1 MIVWLASYPR
11 SGNTFLRIVIN
22 RLYGR
27 GSSTVYPVDGVR
39 ERLGDVVAIENAG
52 VSLADL
58 RNSAD
63 VHFVKTH
70 RRRSYD
76 VSAVDRA
83 LYIARDGRDA
93 LVSFARQCT
102 EEGPERYSEE
112 LKELIQRHTGG
123 TASWGQNVLSW
134 LPPIEP
140 AGTIG
145 PTQTVLICYE
155 DLVRDPL
162 MTVTESLRRIVPDL
176 SAQTDVTLPTFG
188 ELQQFDP
195 RFFRRGTTGTH
206 RDEMPAELEELFW
219 LYDDNREAM
228 NRLGY
233 DQPDGGDGNGA
244 LMTTTVSR

>member
-27 GSSTVYPVDGVR
+27 GSSTVYPVDGVQ
-39 ERLGDVVAIENAG
+39 ERLGDVVVIENVD
-52 VSLADL
+52 VSLTEL
-58 RNSAD
+58 RDSPE

-76 VSAVDRA
+76 VSTVDSA

-93 LVSFARQCT
+93 LVSFARQRT
-102 EEGPERYSEE
+102 EEASERYGKE

-134 LPPIEP
+134 LPPDEP
-140 AGTIG
+140 AG
-145 PTQTVLICYE
+145 PTTAQTVLIRYE
-155 DLVRDPL
+155 DLIRDPL
-162 MTVTESLRRIVPDL
+162 VTVTESLRRIVPDL
-176 SAQTDVTLPTFG
+176 PARTDVTLPTFG

-195 RFFRRGTTGTH
+195 RFFRRGMTGTH

-219 LYDDNREAM
+219 SYDDNREAM

-233 DQPDGGDGNGA
+233 GRADSPA
-244 LMTTTVSR
+244 

>member
-22 RLYGR
+22 RLYGC

-39 ERLGDVVAIENAG
+39 ERLGDVVVTENTSI
-52 VSLADL
+52 SLAQM
-58 RNSAD
+58 RNSRD

-76 VSAVDRA
+76 ASTADGA

-93 LVSFARQCT
+93 LVSFARQRT
-102 EEGPERYSEE
+102 EETPERYGEE
-112 LKELIQRHTGG
+112 LQELIQRHTGG

-134 LPPIEP
+134 LPPDEP
-140 AGTIG
+140 TGIISAR
-145 PTQTVLICYE
+145 PTVLIRYE

-162 MTVTESLRRIVPDL
+162 VTVTEAIRRIVPDL
-176 SAQTDVTLPTFG
+176 PTRTDVTLPTFG
-188 ELQQFDP
+188 ELQQVDP

-219 LYDDNREAM
+219 SYDDNREAM

-233 DQPDGGDGNGA
+233 GRTDGA
-244 LMTTTVSR
+244 A

>member
-1 MIVWLASYPR
+1 MWLASYPR

-39 ERLGDVVAIENAG
+39 RRLGDLVVTENAG
-52 VSLADL
+52 ISLAEL
-58 RNSAD
+58 RNSPE

-76 VSAVDRA
+76 ASAVDGA
-83 LYIARDGRDA
+83 LYVARDGRDA
-93 LVSFARQCT
+93 LVSFARQRT
-102 EEGPERYSEE
+102 EEAPERYGDE
-112 LKELIQRHTGG
+112 LRELIQRHSGG

-134 LPPIEP
+134 LPPDET
-140 AGTIG
+140 AGTVG
-145 PTQTVLICYE
+145 TAQTVLVRFE

-162 MTVTESLRRIVPDL
+162 TTVAAAIRRIVPDL
-176 SAQTDVTLPTFG
+176 PSRTDVTLPTFG

-219 LYDDNREAM
+219 SYEDNRGAM
-228 NRLGY
+228 SRLGY
-233 DQPDGGDGNGA
+233 GRADRPC
-244 LMTTTVSR
+244 LSPL